1 MAFIALKKNPA
12 KHLLLGPGT
21 ICIGS
26 NFWKFFTL
34 LEPGFFGESVLD
46 SFLDWNKFLC
56 FGESVLDSFLDWN
69 KFLCLVKVF

>member
-1 MAFIALKKNPA
+1 LDPTFE
-12 KHLLLGPGT
+12 
-21 ICIGS
+21 
-26 NFWKFFTL
+26 KFFTL

-69 KFLCLVKVF
+69 KFLCFGESVLDSFLDWNKFLCLVKVF

>member
-1 MAFIALKKNPA
+1 LDPTFE
-12 KHLLLGPGT
+12 
-21 ICIGS
+21 
-26 NFWKFFTL
+26 KFFTL